1 MNDGGSG
8 GGGTP
13 HPALLKPTLARLA
26 AGETLSADDSEAV
39 FAQIMDGAATPAQ
52 IGALL
57 TAMRLR
63 GETPAELLGAV
74 RAARA
79 RMACVAAPPGAIDV
93 CGTGGDGL
101 GTLNVSTAAAF
112 VVAACGVPV
121 AKHGNRA
128 LSSRAGGAD
137 VLAAL
142 GVEIPAA
149 DAAETLARLGLTF
162 LFAPNH
168 HPALRHAAG
177 PRAELGFRTLFN
189 LVGPL
194 ANPACVRHQL
204 VGVFASAWLAPVART
219 LGALG
224 AERAW
229 IVHGQGLDELTL
241 AGETQVC
248 AWQDGDITHFT
259 VTPEQAGLAR
269 APVSAI
275 IGGDAR
281 HNAARLL
288 ALLEGETGAYHDTVV
303 LNAAAALVVAGR
315 AATLAQ
321 GAALSTEALRN
332 GSALARLRA
341 LQHNAPAAAL

>member
-1 MNDGGSG
+1 
-8 GGGTP
+8 
-13 HPALLKPTLARLA
+13 LLRPVLARLA
-26 AGETLSADDSEAV
+26 AGETLSAADAEAV
-39 FAQIMDGAATPAQ
+39 FAHIMDGAATPAQ

-79 RMACVAAPPGAIDV
+79 RMTCIAAPPGAIDV

-142 GVEIPAA
+142 GIDIPP
-149 DAAETLARLGLTF
+149 DHAAETLSRLGLTF

-168 HPALRHAAG
+168 HPALRHAAS

-204 VGVFASAWLAPVART
+204 VGVFAPAWLEPVART
-219 LGALG
+219 LGTLG

-241 AGETQVC
+241 AGETQIC
-248 AWQDGDITHFT
+248 AWQHGAITHFT

-269 APVSAI
+269 APISAI
-275 IGGDAR
+275 IGGDAH

-288 ALLEGETGAYHDTVV
+288 ALLQGETGAYHDTVV

-315 AATLAQ
+315 AETLSQ

-332 GSALARLRA
+332 GSALSRLRA
-341 LQHNAPAAAL
+341 LQHNVTAAAL